1 MADEKPRTK
10 KPPIHRLDR
19 NVRERMALIRLLAL
33 GEKNAAELA
42 RERDVTASGIR
53 AFARRYADEIE
64 AVRTNIRDEYAGLWI
79 AQKRERLTAYQQ
91 NAELITREIE
101 ALADGR
107 VTVHGGESD
116 GEEADDGA
124 DSLGDIS
131 GAIGRL
137 TRAYDRALR
146 SVAEELGQLP
156 TRMLV
161 KAEEGGA
168 VHVYGAGVD
177 TDKV

>member
-1 MADEKPRTK
+1 MSSKPRDFLERPGHIRFQLQRDIAEGK
-10 KPPIHRLDR
+10 LSPKEL
-19 NVRERMALIRLLAL
+19 REKYGAS
-33 GEKNAAELA
+33 AA
-42 RERDVTASGIR
+42 GIR
-53 AFARRYADEIE
+53 SFELRHKATIE
-64 AVRTNIRDEYAGLWI
+64 AMRADIDNEFAGLWI
-79 AQKRERLTAYQQ
+79 AEKRQRVAAYER
-91 NAELITREIE
+91 NAALIAAEIE

-107 VTVHGGESD
+107 VTVHGESD
-116 GEEADDGA
+116 GDGSTDEAEDGA
-124 DSLGDIS
+124 ASVDDVS

-156 TRMLV
+156 TRMVV
-161 KAEEGGA
+161 KSEGGGA